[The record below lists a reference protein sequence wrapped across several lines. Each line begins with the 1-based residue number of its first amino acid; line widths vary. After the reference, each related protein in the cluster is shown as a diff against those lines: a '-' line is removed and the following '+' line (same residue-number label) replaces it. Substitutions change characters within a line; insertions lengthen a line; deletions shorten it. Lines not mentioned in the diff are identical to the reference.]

1 MQESKWPVGMPSLS
15 VPATSSASRWH
26 SCSCSATPRHRCHAK
41 ACDLAQ
47 FTILD
52 DILVAAAGCPNL
64 IVGPMVKTGAF
75 VIPQLR
81 CLSVVIWHSRL
92 IAPATSVSSMIFAV
106 MGDPAGRS
114 HNRAMAVAF
123 RIQAI
128 GLARIMLKGPFRLSA
143 GSGKSGSERCAAKPS
158 RVRVARL
165 FDSLNS

>member
-1 MQESKWPVGMPSLS
+1 
-15 VPATSSASRWH
+15 
-26 SCSCSATPRHRCHAK
+26 
-41 ACDLAQ
+41 
-47 FTILD
+47 
-52 DILVAAAGCPNL
+52 
-64 IVGPMVKTGAF
+64 MVKTGAF

-106 MGDPAGRS
+106 MGDPSGRS